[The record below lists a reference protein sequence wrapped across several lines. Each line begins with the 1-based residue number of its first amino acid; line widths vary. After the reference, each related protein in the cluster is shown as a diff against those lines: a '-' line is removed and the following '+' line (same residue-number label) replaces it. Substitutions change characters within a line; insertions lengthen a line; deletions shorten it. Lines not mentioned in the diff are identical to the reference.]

1 MAKRVFTK
9 QITLT
14 PLPNTESDTMARR
27 GRPARLNEAQRLDLI
42 SIVTNKPMATLAE
55 LQRELQART
64 GVKAHGQTLQKA
76 LREAGVE
83 RVHGNSGVRVE
94 VGDEGQARYGY
105 TDAHRRLEPEQSYPS
120 CLTNAEWVM
129 IEDLFDNAGKR
140 GTPPEYARRAL
151 VDACCYVVRTGCA
164 WRMLPKEF
172 PPWQNVYRTFR
183 RWSEQGKFEQMHDRL
198 RAGWREREGRQAE
211 PTAAVLDA
219 QSTRGSPQ
227 GGENGYDAG
236 KKVKGRKRHLVVDTL
251 GLLLAVSVTAA
262 SVQDR
267 DGAHPVVASALSK
280 YPSVQTLFVDG
291 GYAGQCA
298 QTVSQCHGI
307 QVDVVRHPAN
317 RNVGRWTDAR
327 QADLFTVQADANG
340 FVVLAKRWVVERTH
354 AWNER
359 ARRLV
364 MHHDR
369 LADVAE
375 TWVWLTE
382 ARMLLRR
389 LTT

>member
-1 MAKRVFTK
+1 
-9 QITLT
+9 
-14 PLPNTESDTMARR
+14 MARQ
-27 GRPARLNEAQRLDLI
+27 GRPPKFSDEHRALLV
-42 SIVTNKPMATLAE
+42 SIVEANPLASMDE
-55 LQRELQART
+55 LRAAVERST
-64 GVKAHGQTLQKA
+64 GIKVHGQTLEKHLLAAGIERRRDPPVVRAQKT
-76 LREAGVE
+76 VE
-83 RVHGNSGVRVE
+83 TKP
-94 VGDEGQARYGY
+94 RYGY
-105 TDAHRRLEPEQSYPS
+105 TDAHRRLTAEQTYPS
-120 CLTNAEWVM
+120 CLTDAEWALVK
-129 IEDLFDNAGKR
+129 EVFESDGGR
-140 GTPPEYARRAL
+140 GIPPQYPRRLL
-151 VDACCYVVRTGCA
+151 VDACCYVVRTGGS
-164 WRMLPKEF
+164 WRMLPKHF

-183 RWSEQGKFEQMHDRL
+183 RWTEQGKFERMHDRL
-198 RAGWREREGRQAE
+198 RAQWREREGREAS

-219 QSTRGSPQ
+219 QSTRSSPQ
-227 GGENGYDAG
+227 GGVTGYDAG

-267 DGAHPVVASALSK
+267 DGAHPVIAATMTK
-280 YPSVQTLFVDG
+280 YPSVETLFADS

-307 QVDVVRHPAN
+307 KVDVVRHPAN
-317 RNVGRWTDAR
+317 RNVGRWAHRD
-327 QADLFTVQADANG
+327 QPDLFTVQADAKG

-369 LADVAE
+369 LAEVSEA
-375 TWVWLTE
+375 WVWLTE